1 MVEDE
6 IFAVDVHAACG
17 LRREFLEQR
26 GREAGEGQAHA
37 LELLGIDQST
47 GAVVTEHELVLV
59 EDVLAHH
66 VLDGRETVADQLE
79 HHIERGQGEADHDEA
94 ALACGVLELVI
105 GGAEMAYQ
113 VAVAFGLA
121 LTGTTQHREE
131 LREGLAG
138 QQLPQE
144 HHGFHHALDV
154 DVEVGSREPEHDAG
168 VVLIEHHRVDRQS
181 RLGVLQREHER
192 QCSLDGIEPPD
203 EIRAGALEEDRLE
216 HLERTHA
223 CIGVDAAPAQ
233 IGRDVLR
240 DVPYAAL
247 EVDPRALQRDVIEQV
262 LDQHADITAVAV
274 ETRLGVAA
282 CALER
287 VEVDRCELDALIDA
301 DRAEEPPRNGAEE
314 RPCERRVGQPGAALQ
329 EPITQ
334 QTPQIAVG
342 GLVAVRRA
350 HLGDGAIDPE
360 IVEIDALDR
369 VLLAAVPVAGLETR
383 LRSPGDRAEVR
394 VVPGERHREAPCAI
408 LDGQSVHERGRRPR
422 RSIRGCGSGHPR
434 TRCI

>member
-1 MVEDE
+1 M
-6 IFAVDVHAACG
+6 
-17 LRREFLEQR
+17 
-26 GREAGEGQAHA
+26 AH
-37 LELLGIDQST
+37 
-47 GAVVTEHELVLV
+47 
-59 EDVLAHH
+59 
-66 VLDGRETVADQLE
+66 QL
-79 HHIERGQGEADHDEA
+79 
-94 ALACGVLELVI
+94 
-105 GGAEMAYQ
+105 
-113 VAVAFGLA
+113 AVALGLA

-144 HHGFHHALDV
+144 HHGFHHTLDV
-154 DVEVGSREPEHDAG
+154 DMEIGSREPEHDAG
-168 VVLIEHHRVDRQS
+168 VVLIEHHRIHRQP
-181 RLGVLQREHER
+181 RLGVLQGEHER
-192 QCSLDGIEPPD
+192 QRPLDGVEPPD

-233 IGRDVLR
+233 IGRDVLL

-287 VEVDRCELDALIDA
+287 IEVDRRELDALIDA
-301 DRAEEPPRNGAEE
+301 DRAEQPPRNGAEE
-314 RPCERRVGQPGAALQ
+314 GPCERRVRQSRAALQ
-329 EPITQ
+329 EPIPQ
-334 QTPQIAVG
+334 QTPQITVG
-342 GLVAVRRA
+342 RLATEHRA
-350 HLGDGAIDPE
+350 HLGDGAIDPK

-383 LRSPGDRAEVR
+383 LRSPSDRAEVR
-394 VVPGERHREAPCAI
+394 VVPGERHREAPCAV
-408 LDGQSVHERGRRPR
+408 LDGQSVHERGQRPR
-422 RSIRGCGSGHPR
+422 RALRGCGSGHPR